1 MKTEIKIQG
10 LSKNQIKSLSS
21 IAKERGFK
29 SRNDL
34 LLNIIEEFLKE
45 DSLAPS
51 ADLYTVY
58 LKEMIETEKLLLE
71 KLNQKEKTLQDFEDR
86 INRMNML
93 TARWLDYNE
102 F

>member
-1 MKTEIKIQG
+1 MKIRG

-34 LLNIIEEFLKE
+34 LLDIIAEFLKE

-71 KLNQKEKTLQDFEDR
+71 KLNQKEKILQEFENR
-86 INRMNML
+86 INRMNVL
-93 TARWLDYNE
+93 TARWLDFNE